1 MSLYRCAACGSP
13 NVVKHEQ
20 KDGFSYKKA
29 IAGTVVFGAIG
40 AVAGIDGKT
49 KEVYSCPDCG
59 ATLSE
64 PMDSIT
70 QAKIDSVMIA
80 PETLVPMVFP
90 DMYDRFAYLR
100 NEIDQR
106 RAKAKEETF
115 ARLTTVSNVQQNP
128 LNVSEAEFRQ
138 SAKEVNDALKRLDLY
153 LRYYEEHDMPN
164 FESGELIVIDESR
177 KFIPNIKDVESICQS
192 LLKMKN
198 VVYALSFYRKLI
210 HSDFSLNDG
219 LTRNDLSELLF
230 AYVMMELGEC
240 TCEEFYYHVNN
251 NDMLKQAFMLII
263 NKERYEWKIKDKIR
277 FWQNLGKELSEKESI
292 EIWFEYLPNRWQHI
306 IDYKRHDES
315 DFKVVSDIRIRNYD
329 DKDLNSRLRCRI
341 RLFGNTLHFINLEDP
356 EKLFEKAS
364 PKLALQIESKK
375 KAIEQAQKRY
385 EELTTDQP
393 STEEQ
398 NKAQQIKTID
408 QQIAAN
414 QTNIQELQKVKLFGK
429 KKAQAKTEE
438 LTNENGRLKAQ
449 IDALKKEIEALK
461 AARIQENKKASEEM
475 CKQLD
480 TMKNELAELQI
491 PMNDFMR
498 SVRWLP
504 VK

>member
-13 NVVKHEQ
+13 NVVKHEE

-106 RAKAKEETF
+106 RTKAKEETF
-115 ARLTTVSNVQQNP
+115 ARLTAVSNVQQNP

-138 SAKEVNDALKRLDLY
+138 SAKEVNDALELLDCY
-153 LRYYEEHDMPN
+153 LRYYEEHGMPN
-164 FESGELIVIDESR
+164 FESGEMIGVDEWH
-177 KFIPNIKDVESICQS
+177 KFIPNTKDIESICQS
-192 LLKMKN
+192 LVKMKN
-198 VVYALSFYRKLI
+198 VVYALSYYRNLI
-210 HSDFSLNDG
+210 HYDSNVENG
-219 LTRNDLSELLF
+219 LGHYNLSKLLF
-230 AYVMMELGEC
+230 TYVMMERGEC
-240 TCEEFYYHVNN
+240 TCREFYYYANSN
-251 NDMLKQAFMLII
+251 QMLKQAFMLIM
-263 NKERYEWKIKDKIR
+263 NKTRYDRKIR
-277 FWQNLGKELSEKESI
+277 DQIKYFGEPSEDKMMQY
-292 EIWFEYLPNRWQHI
+292 WFECITEPWCPT
-306 IDYKRHDES
+306 IDYKQYNDNDFSMLCGFYVRDTNKES
-315 DFKVVSDIRIRNYD
+315 YNNRM
-329 DKDLNSRLRCRI
+329 RCRI
-341 RLFGNTLHFINLEDP
+341 RLFDNTLHFINLEDP

-364 PKLALQIESKK
+364 PKLALQIKSKK
-375 KAIEQAQKRY
+375 RAIEQTQKRY

-414 QTNIQELQKVKLFGK
+414 QTRIQELQKVKLFGK
-429 KKAQAKTEE
+429 KKAQAKAEE
-438 LTNENGRLKAQ
+438 LTNENGRLKSQ
-449 IDALKKEIEALK
+449 ITALKKEIEALK

-480 TMKNELAELQI
+480 NLKKELAELQI